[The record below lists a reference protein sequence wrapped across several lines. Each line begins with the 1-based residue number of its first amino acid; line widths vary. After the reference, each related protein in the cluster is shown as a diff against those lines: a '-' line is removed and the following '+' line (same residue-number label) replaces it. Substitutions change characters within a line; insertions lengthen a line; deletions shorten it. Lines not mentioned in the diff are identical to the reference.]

1 MVCPC
6 NQTTTTG
13 TPVVITPTNGT
24 CLPLGNYH
32 VAIMCTACTRLI
44 HVQVP
49 RVLTFLLISL
59 FPRQQERLR
68 SIFLEPNRIL
78 VQGGDNMGCGC
89 RGNKNKRMENKKRR
103 VREVLQKSQQVS
115 TDGLGS
121 TLSGITPNEQAQAA
135 PRTPNPT
142 PEDRSKSS

>member
-24 CLPLGNYH
+24 FLPLANYH
-32 VAIMCTACTRLI
+32 AAIMCTACTRLI

-68 SIFLEPNRIL
+68 SIFLEPNPGA
-78 VQGGDNMGCGC
+78 GG
-89 RGNKNKRMENKKRR
+89 
-103 VREVLQKSQQVS
+103 
-115 TDGLGS
+115 
-121 TLSGITPNEQAQAA
+121 
-135 PRTPNPT
+135 
-142 PEDRSKSS
+142 